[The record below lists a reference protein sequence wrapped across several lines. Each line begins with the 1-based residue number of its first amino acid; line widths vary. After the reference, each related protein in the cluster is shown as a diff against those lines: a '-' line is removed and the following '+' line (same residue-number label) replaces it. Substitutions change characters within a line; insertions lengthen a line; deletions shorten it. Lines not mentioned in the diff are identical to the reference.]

1 MQDASAHISRMTS
14 IVQNPVRFTEFERP
28 ERKTWRPSIDSWRR
42 CFEDH
47 QLDPGAT
54 RRATI
59 LTSPELR
66 RHKEMMGRELRLA
79 GDELDNLFLAVR
91 GSGYSVSL
99 SDQRGLVVLER
110 SDYRTD
116 AYVPADR
123 PGSIWSE
130 EIGGT
135 NGIGTALIE
144 QRPVA
149 VYHDDH
155 FYPELIHVA
164 CVGMPIFDTD
174 EQVLG
179 AINLSIRN
187 PRLLEQ
193 THRLI
198 FDVASASV
206 QRLEERLFYERFTG
220 ASIVRL
226 SIGDGAPPLL
236 AVGADQQLLGLN
248 KAARKFLALASGAG
262 AGGSFWAYFERNYK
276 ILSLSSEDHIDLAL
290 RRPGSG
296 LVIPARATM
305 PSAWSARRPAQTRQT
320 SQLAVSLSKAP
331 RETPTLADCAG
342 GDARMSAQIRL
353 LQRVR
358 AAGLPILLL
367 GETGV
372 GKDTL
377 ARAIHDDGDRADKP
391 FVAFNCAAIPE
402 SMIDSELFG
411 YGAGAFTGAKKD
423 GATGRVAAADGGT
436 LFLDEIGDMP
446 LALQTRLL
454 RVLESGEVAPLGNGK
469 IQHVDLRVIA
479 ATNQEIE
486 KRIAEG
492 AFRQDLY
499 YRLAGL
505 VLTLPPLRERN
516 DLAAL
521 AARILEEA
529 ASGRRIALSPAA
541 MDRLRR
547 HAWPGNIRELRH
559 VLKRAV
565 TLAEGDTILPDD
577 LLLPPLAAA
586 PAPRARSAAD
596 LEPVLGPS
604 GGIIEQAER
613 RAIEATLREMAG
625 NIDLSARKLGISRA
639 TLYRKLRAH
648 GIRTGSQ

>member
-1 MQDASAHISRMTS
+1 MQDASAHISRITA
-14 IVQNPVRFTEFERP
+14 IVQNPVRFGEFEQP

-66 RHKEMMGRELRLA
+66 RHKEMMGSELRLA
-79 GDELDNLFLAVR
+79 GDELDSLFLAVR

-99 SDQRGLVVLER
+99 SDRTGLVVLER
-110 SDYRTD
+110 SDFRTD
-116 AYVPADR
+116 TYVPADR

-130 EIGGT
+130 ELGGT
-135 NGIGTALIE
+135 NGIGTALFE

-164 CVGMPIFDTD
+164 CIGMPVFDTD
-174 EQVLG
+174 DQLLG

-187 PRLLEQ
+187 PRLPEQ

-206 QRLEERLFYERFTG
+206 QRLEERLFYERFAG
-220 ASIVRL
+220 ASILRL
-226 SIGDGAPPLL
+226 AVGDAAPPLL
-236 AVGADQQLLGLN
+236 AVGPDHQLLGLN
-248 KAARKFLALASGAG
+248 KSARRFLALPAG
-262 AGGSFWAYFERNYK
+262 AGGGSLWVHFERNYK

-296 LVIPARATM
+296 QVIPARATL
-305 PSAWSARRPAQTRQT
+305 PSAWSARQPGVRARPASVGQSMQ
-320 SQLAVSLSKAP
+320 P
-331 RETPTLADCAG
+331 GTPALADCAG
-342 GDARMSAQIRL
+342 GDARMAEQIRL
-353 LQRVR
+353 LRRVR

-377 ARAIHDDGDRADKP
+377 ARAIHEDSDRQGKP

-423 GATGRVAAADGGT
+423 GSTGRVAAADGGT

-469 IQHVDLRVIA
+469 VQHVDIRVVA

-486 KRIAEG
+486 KRVAAG
-492 AFRQDLY
+492 TFRQDLY

-505 VLTLPPLRERN
+505 VLTLPPLRERD

-521 AARILEEA
+521 AERILEDA
-529 ASGRRIALSPAA
+529 AAGSRIALSAA
-541 MDRLRR
+541 ALTRLRQ
-547 HAWPGNIRELRH
+547 HGWPGNIRELKH
-559 VLKRAV
+559 VIRRAV
-565 TLAEGDTILPDD
+565 TLADGDMIEPDD
-577 LLLPPLAAA
+577 LLLPLA
-586 PAPRARSAAD
+586 PVRSRNAAD
-596 LEPVLGPS
+596 LEPVLAQS
-604 GGIIEQAER
+604 GGVIEQAER
-613 RAIEATLREMAG
+613 RVIEATLREMAG
-625 NIDLSARKLGISRA
+625 NIDLSARKLGVSRA

-648 GIRTGSQ
+648 GIRTGNH

>member
-1 MQDASAHISRMTS
+1 MQDASAHISRITS
-14 IVQNPVRFTEFERP
+14 IVQNPVRFGEFEKP

-110 SDYRTD
+110 SDFRTD
-116 AYVPADR
+116 TYVPADR

-135 NGIGTALIE
+135 NGIGTALFE

-164 CVGMPIFDTD
+164 CIGMPVFDTD
-174 EQVLG
+174 DQVLG

-187 PRLLEQ
+187 PRLPEQ

-206 QRLEERLFYERFTG
+206 HRLEERLFYERFAG
-220 ASIVRL
+220 ASILRL
-226 SIGDGAPPLL
+226 AIGDGAPPLL
-236 AVGADQQLLGLN
+236 AVGPDHQLLGLN
-248 KAARKFLALASGAG
+248 KPARLFLALPAGA
-262 AGGSFWAYFERNYK
+262 AGGSLWEHFERNYK

-290 RRPGSG
+290 RRRGAG
-296 LVIPARATM
+296 QVIPARATL
-305 PSAWSARRPAQTRQT
+305 PSAWSARQPGPRARPA
-320 SQLAVSLSKAP
+320 SVSHTVQGAMAPALS
-331 RETPTLADCAG
+331 DCAG
-342 GDARMSAQIRL
+342 GDARMAEQIRL
-353 LQRVR
+353 LRRVR

-377 ARAIHDDGDRADKP
+377 ARAIHEDSDRQGKP

-423 GATGRVAAADGGT
+423 GSTGRVAAADGGT

-469 IQHVDLRVIA
+469 IQHVDIRVIA

-486 KRIAEG
+486 KRVATG
-492 AFRQDLY
+492 SFRQDLY

-505 VLTLPPLRERN
+505 VLTLPPLRER
-516 DLAAL
+516 DDMAAL
-521 AARILEEA
+521 AERILEDA
-529 ASGRRIALSPAA
+529 AAGRRIALSAA
-541 MDRLRR
+541 ALARLRQ
-547 HAWPGNIRELRH
+547 HGWPGNIRELKH
-559 VLKRAV
+559 VIRRAV
-565 TLAEGDTILPDD
+565 TLADGDVIMPDD
-577 LLLPPLAAA
+577 LLLPPVAV
-586 PAPRARSAAD
+586 RSRNAAD
-596 LEPVLGPS
+596 LEPVLAPS
-604 GGIIEQAER
+604 GGVIEQAER

-625 NIDLSARKLGISRA
+625 NIDLAARKLGISRA

-648 GIRTGSQ
+648 GIRTGSH

>member
-1 MQDASAHISRMTS
+1 MQDASAHISRITS
-14 IVQNPVRFTEFERP
+14 IVQNPVRFSEFERP
-28 ERKTWRPSIDSWRR
+28 EWKTWRPSIASWRR

-54 RRATI
+54 RRSTI

-79 GDELDNLFLAVR
+79 GDELDSLFLAVR

-99 SDQRGLVVLER
+99 SDRRGLVVLER
-110 SDYRTD
+110 SDFRTD
-116 AYVPADR
+116 TYVPADR

-130 EIGGT
+130 DIGGT
-135 NGIGTALIE
+135 NGIGTALFE

-149 VYHDDH
+149 VYHGDH

-164 CVGMPIFDTD
+164 CIGMPVFDPD

-187 PRLLEQ
+187 PRLPEQ

-206 QRLEERLFYERFTG
+206 QRLEERLFYERFAG
-220 ASIVRL
+220 ASILRL
-226 SIGDGAPPLL
+226 AGQDGVPPLL
-236 AVGADQQLLGLN
+236 AVGADHQLRGLN
-248 KAARKFLALASGAG
+248 KAARKCLALPAVASG
-262 AGGSFWAYFERNYK
+262 GSLWALFERNYK
-276 ILSLSSEDHIDLAL
+276 ILSHSSEDHIDLAL
-290 RRPGSG
+290 RRQGSG
-296 LVIPARATM
+296 EVIAARATL
-305 PSAWSARRPAQTRQT
+305 PSAWSGRRPALRAASSAA
-320 SQLAVSLSKAP
+320 SQARPSQGGA
-331 RETPTLADCAG
+331 PTLADCAG
-342 GDARMSAQIRL
+342 NDKLMHEQVRL
-353 LQRVR
+353 LRR
-358 AAGLPILLL
+358 IRTAGLPILLL

-377 ARAIHDDGDRADKP
+377 ARAIHDEGERADKP
-391 FVAFNCAAIPE
+391 FIAFNCAAIPE

-423 GATGRVAAADGGT
+423 GNIGRVAAADGGT

-454 RVLESGEVAPLGNGK
+454 RVLESGEVTPLGNGK
-469 IQHVDLRVIA
+469 VQHVDIRVIA
-479 ATNQEIE
+479 ATNQDLED
-486 KRIAEG
+486 RVADG

-505 VLTLPPLRERN
+505 VLTLPALRDRD
-516 DLAAL
+516 DLDLL
-521 AARILEEA
+521 ADRILEA
-529 ASGRRIALSPAA
+529 AAAGERFLLSPGA
-541 MDRLRR
+541 MLRLRQ
-547 HAWPGNIRELRH
+547 HSWPGNIRELRH
-559 VLKRAV
+559 VLQRAV
-565 TLAEGDTILPDD
+565 KIAESHTISEDD
-577 LLLPPLAAA
+577 LLLAA
-586 PAPRARSAAD
+586 PAQRAKALRRPNAID
-596 LEPVLGPS
+596 LEPVVAHPD
-604 GGIIEQAER
+604 GIMQNAER
-613 RAIEATLREMAG
+613 RAIEAILREMAG

-648 GIRTGSQ
+648 GIRTGNN

>member
-1 MQDASAHISRMTS
+1 MQDASAHISRITS
-14 IVQNPVRFTEFERP
+14 IVQDPVRFLEFDEP
-28 ERKTWRPSIDSWRR
+28 DRKTWRPSVDSWRR

-47 QLDPGAT
+47 RLDPGAS
-54 RRATI
+54 RRSTI

-99 SDQRGLVVLER
+99 SDQRGVVVLER
-110 SDYRTD
+110 SDYNAD
-116 AYVPADR
+116 MYVPADR
-123 PGSIWSE
+123 PGSTWSE
-130 EIGGT
+130 AIGGT

-155 FYPELIHVA
+155 FYADLISVA
-164 CVGMPIFDTD
+164 CIGMPIFDID
-174 EQVLG
+174 AQVLG

-187 PRLLEQ
+187 PRLQEQ

-206 QRLEERLFYERFTG
+206 QRLEERLFHERFAGT
-220 ASIVRL
+220 SIIRL
-226 SIGDGAPPLL
+226 AAARGAPPLL
-236 AVGADQQLLGLN
+236 AVGPDHQLLGLN
-248 KAARKFLALASGAG
+248 MAARKFLGLQPGIP
-262 AGGSFWAYFERNYK
+262 AGGSLWLYFERSYK
-276 ILSLSSEDHIDLAL
+276 ILSLSSEDHIDLSL
-290 RRPGSG
+290 RRLGSPQA
-296 LVIPARATM
+296 IPARATL
-305 PSAWSARRPAQTRQT
+305 PSAWSARSPGP
-320 SQLAVSLSKAP
+320 AP
-331 RETPTLADCAG
+331 RQRAIVPARRNGEPPTLEDCAG
-342 GDARMSAQIRL
+342 GDAGMAAQIRL
-353 LQRVR
+353 LRRVR
-358 AAGLPILLL
+358 AAGLPIMLL

-377 ARAIHDDGDRADKP
+377 ARAIHEDGDRAGKP

-411 YGAGAFTGAKKD
+411 YGAGAFTGARKE
-423 GATGRVAAADGGT
+423 GSVGRVAAADGGT

-469 IQHVDLRVIA
+469 IQHVDIRVIA

-486 KRIAEG
+486 KRVAEG

-505 VLTLPPLRERN
+505 VLTMPPLRTRN
-516 DLAAL
+516 DLDLLAQRLLHDAAG
-521 AARILEEA
+521 
-529 ASGRRIALSPAA
+529 GRKLTLSDAA
-541 MDRLRR
+541 MERLRR
-547 HAWPGNIRELRH
+547 HPWPGNIRELRH
-559 VLKRAV
+559 VLKRAAL
-565 TLAEGDTILPDD
+565 LADAGTISPGD
-577 LLLPPLAAA
+577 LLLPPETGRNDI
-586 PAPRARSAAD
+586 PRVRHGAH
-596 LEPVLGPS
+596 LEPVLPGS
-604 GGIIEQAER
+604 LGIMEHAER
-613 RAIEATLREMAG
+613 RAIETTLREMSG
-625 NIDLSARKLGISRA
+625 NIDLSAAKLGVSRA

-648 GIRTGSQ
+648 GIRTGKA

>member
-1 MQDASAHISRMTS
+1 MQDASAHISRITS
-14 IVQNPVRFTEFERP
+14 IVQNPVRFSEFERP
-28 ERKTWRPSIDSWRR
+28 EWKTWRPSIDSWRR
-42 CFEDH
+42 CFEEH
-47 QLDPGAT
+47 QLDPGVT
-54 RRATI
+54 RRSTI

-79 GDELDNLFLAVR
+79 GDELDSLFLAVR

-110 SDYRTD
+110 SDFRTD
-116 AYVPADR
+116 TYVPADR

-135 NGIGTALIE
+135 NGIGTALFE

-149 VYHDDH
+149 VYHGDH

-164 CVGMPIFDTD
+164 CIGMPVFDTD
-174 EQVLG
+174 GQVLG

-187 PRLLEQ
+187 PRLPEQ

-206 QRLEERLFYERFTG
+206 QRLEERLFYERFAG
-220 ASIVRL
+220 ASILRL
-226 SIGDGAPPLL
+226 AGQDGAPPLL
-236 AVGADQQLLGLN
+236 AVGPDHQLLGLN
-248 KAARKFLALASGAG
+248 KAARNCLGLAG
-262 AGGSFWAYFERNYK
+262 AAEGGSLWAVFERNYK

-296 LVIPARATM
+296 QVIAARATL
-305 PSAWSARRPAQTRQT
+305 PAAWSSRRPAARPVPA
-320 SQLAVSLSKAP
+320 SAGLARPSHGD
-331 RETPTLADCAG
+331 LAACAG
-342 GDARMSAQIRL
+342 GDAVMHEQIRL
-353 LQRVR
+353 LRR
-358 AAGLPILLL
+358 IRSAGLPILLL

-377 ARAIHDDGDRADKP
+377 ARAIHAEGDRADKP

-423 GATGRVAAADGGT
+423 GSIGRVAAANGGT

-454 RVLESGEVAPLGNGK
+454 RVLESGEVTPLGNGK
-469 IQHVDLRVIA
+469 VQHVDIRVIA
-479 ATNQEIE
+479 ATNQELE
-486 KRIAEG
+486 RRVADG
-492 AFRQDLY
+492 LFRQDLY

-505 VLTLPPLRERN
+505 VLTLPPLRDRE
-516 DLAAL
+516 DLELL
-521 AARILEEA
+521 AARILEDVA
-529 ASGRRIALSPAA
+529 AGERFVLSPGAIA
-541 MDRLRR
+541 RLRL
-547 HAWPGNIRELRH
+547 HSWPGNIRELRH
-559 VLKRAV
+559 VLQRAV
-565 TLAEGDTILPDD
+565 KLAESHTITEDD
-577 LLLPPLAAA
+577 LLLAA
-586 PAPRARSAAD
+586 PAPRRRPNAMD
-596 LEPVLGPS
+596 LEPVVAHPD
-604 GGIIEQAER
+604 GIMKHAER
-613 RAIEATLREMAG
+613 RAIEAILRETEG

-648 GIRTGSQ
+648 GIRTGHH

>member
-1 MQDASAHISRMTS
+1 MTS
-14 IVQNPVRFTEFERP
+14 IVQNPVRFIEFERP

-99 SDQRGLVVLER
+99 SDQKGLVVLER
-110 SDYRTD
+110 SEYRTD
-116 AYVPADR
+116 TYVPADR

-130 EIGGT
+130 ELGGT
-135 NGIGTALIE
+135 NGIGTALFE

-164 CVGMPIFDTD
+164 CIGMPIFDTD
-174 EQVLG
+174 GQVLG

-187 PRLLEQ
+187 PRLPEQ

-206 QRLEERLFYERFTG
+206 QRLEERLFYERYAG

-226 SIGDGAPPLL
+226 SVGDGPPPLL
-236 AVGADQQLLGLN
+236 AVGTDQQLLGLN
-248 KAARKFLALASGAG
+248 KAARRFLALENGAG
-262 AGGSFWAYFERNYK
+262 TGGSVWAYFERNYK

-290 RRPGSG
+290 RRPGNG
-296 LVIPARATM
+296 QLIAARATL
-305 PSAWSARRPAQTRQT
+305 PSAWSARRPAARQMP
-320 SQLAVSLSKAP
+320 QAVGPAP
-331 RETPTLADCAG
+331 AARGAPTLADCAG
-342 GDARMSAQIRL
+342 GDTRMSEQIRL
-353 LQRVR
+353 LRRVR

-377 ARAIHDDGDRADKP
+377 ARAIHDDSDRADKP

-423 GATGRVAAADGGT
+423 GSTGRVAAADGGT

-469 IQHVDLRVIA
+469 VQHVDIRVIA

-486 KRIAEG
+486 KRVAEG
-492 AFRQDLY
+492 SFRQDLY

-529 ASGRRIALSPAA
+529 APGRQVALSSAA

-547 HAWPGNIRELRH
+547 HGWPGNIRELRH

-565 TLAEGDTILPDD
+565 TLAEADTILPED
-577 LLLPPLAAA
+577 LLLPPLTPAAA
-586 PAPRARSAAD
+586 PRGRVAAD
-596 LEPVLGPS
+596 LEPVVGPS
-604 GGIIEQAER
+604 GGIIELAER

-648 GIRTGSQ
+648 GIRTGNL

>member
-1 MQDASAHISRMTS
+1 MQDASAHISRITS
-14 IVQNPVRFTEFERP
+14 IVQNPVRFSEFERP
-28 ERKTWRPSIDSWRR
+28 EWKTWRPSIDSWRR
-42 CFEDH
+42 CFEEH
-47 QLDPGAT
+47 QLDPGVT
-54 RRATI
+54 RRSTI

-79 GDELDNLFLAVR
+79 GDELDSLFLAVR

-110 SDYRTD
+110 SDFQTD
-116 AYVPADR
+116 TYVPADR

-135 NGIGTALIE
+135 NGIGTALFE

-149 VYHDDH
+149 VYHGDH

-164 CVGMPIFDTD
+164 CIGMPVFDTD
-174 EQVLG
+174 GQVLG

-187 PRLLEQ
+187 PRLPEQ

-206 QRLEERLFYERFTG
+206 QRLEERLFYERFAG
-220 ASIVRL
+220 ASILRL
-226 SIGDGAPPLL
+226 AGQDGVPPLL
-236 AVGADQQLLGLN
+236 AVGPDHQLLGLN
-248 KAARKFLALASGAG
+248 KAARNCLGLSGAAEG
-262 AGGSFWAYFERNYK
+262 RSLWAVFERNYK

-296 LVIPARATM
+296 QVIAARATL
-305 PSAWSARRPAQTRQT
+305 PSAWSSRRPAARPVPVGAGLARP
-320 SQLAVSLSKAP
+320 SQGDLAA
-331 RETPTLADCAG
+331 CAG
-342 GDARMSAQIRL
+342 GDAVMHEQIRL
-353 LQRVR
+353 LRR
-358 AAGLPILLL
+358 IRSAGLPILLL

-377 ARAIHDDGDRADKP
+377 ARAIHAEGDRADKP

-423 GATGRVAAADGGT
+423 GSIGRVAAAHGGT

-454 RVLESGEVAPLGNGK
+454 RVLESGEVTPLGNGK
-469 IQHVDLRVIA
+469 VQHVDIRVIA
-479 ATNQEIE
+479 ATNQELE
-486 KRIAEG
+486 RRVADG
-492 AFRQDLY
+492 VFRQDLY

-505 VLTLPPLRERN
+505 VLTLPPLRDRE
-516 DLAAL
+516 DLELL
-521 AARILEEA
+521 AARILEDVA
-529 ASGRRIALSPAA
+529 AGARFALSPGAIA
-541 MDRLRR
+541 RLRL
-547 HAWPGNIRELRH
+547 HSWPGNIRELRH
-559 VLKRAV
+559 VLQRAV
-565 TLAEGDTILPDD
+565 KLAESNTITEDD
-577 LLLPPLAAA
+577 LLLAA
-586 PAPRARSAAD
+586 PAQRRRPNALD
-596 LEPVLGPS
+596 LEPVVTHPD
-604 GGIIEQAER
+604 GIMKHAER
-613 RAIEATLREMAG
+613 RAIEAILREMEG

-648 GIRTGSQ
+648 GIRTGHH